1 MMNSLD
7 DFLRGFADNRFV
19 DKNVIA
25 FQAEYRIPLFW
36 RLGAVVFIG
45 AGEVF
50 DNLGS
55 LTFGGLKPSAGF
67 GLRVAI
73 IRDPKQNLRI
83 DWAKSLDDFT
93 LEFGFKEA
101 F

>member
-7 DFLRGFADNRFV
+7 DYLRGFGDNRFV

-36 RLGAVVFIG
+36 RLGAVIFTG

-55 LTFGGLKPSAGF
+55 LTLGGFKPSAGL
-67 GLRVAI
+67 GLRMAI

-83 DWAKSLDDFT
+83 DWAKSIDDST